1 MAPTFSSKG
10 QFDVPDDAG
19 AAEPEHGRMQSHYKP
34 VVSYYFPKGVGEYH
48 FGERH
53 PMKPHRLTLMNTL
66 VMGYGLHK
74 YMDHFINP
82 RSATEEEL
90 ELYHD
95 QDYIAFLSRVMPGAS
110 AKELADFN
118 FGDDCPIFDGMFNFF
133 KQYTGASLA
142 AARKL
147 SQGTTDIAIN
157 WSGGLHHAKKREAS
171 GFCYIN
177 DIVIAILDL
186 LRVYPRVLYIDI
198 DIHHGDGVELAF
210 WHTNRVMTVSFHKYT
225 GDFFPGTG
233 KLDDN
238 GTGLGRHF
246 ALNVPLSD
254 GIDDTSYVE
263 LFKFVME
270 RTIGAFQPS
279 AIVLQCGADSLGCDR
294 LGAFNLS
301 TRAHGECVKYI
312 KSFNYPL
319 LALGGGGYTIHNVAR
334 CWTNETSILLGV
346 DVSDLLPDTPY
357 NAFFKPDY
365 KLHPQIVRKVEN
377 MNTPRSLQNLRIAI
391 SEKLRYLNGA
401 PSVQMQEIPPDL
413 EGLLEG
419 DADWDSDSGDADDQ
433 RGMRNKR
440 SGYNGGD
447 DMDLSQ
453 TTPSRQDTETP
464 TVQELEAR
472 IEQSAIEDQAKI
484 DLELEA
490 MVREG
495 IDPNDL
501 MDDTSLSDDLL
512 SDEGEFVGEDAMFDD
527 KYTGSKSVDARE
539 ATA

>member
-1 MAPTFSSKG
+1 
-10 QFDVPDDAG
+10 
-19 AAEPEHGRMQSHYKP
+19 
-34 VVSYYFPKGVGEYH
+34 
-48 FGERH
+48 
-53 PMKPHRLTLMNTL
+53 
-66 VMGYGLHK
+66 
-74 YMDHFINP
+74 
-82 RSATEEEL
+82 
-90 ELYHD
+90 
-95 QDYIAFLSRVMPGAS
+95 MPGAS

-118 FGDDCPIFDGMFNFF
+118 FGDDCPIFDGMFKFF

-270 RTIGAFQPS
+270 RTISAFQPS

-312 KSFNYPL
+312 KSFNIPL

-346 DVSDLLPDTPY
+346 EVSDMLPDTPY

-391 SEKLRYLNGA
+391 TEKLRYLNGA

-413 EGLLEG
+413 EGLLEDNDDDDEMDEDMTG
-419 DADWDSDSGDADDQ
+419 DIDIDDREGLNGRVASNGPDESDAQ
-433 RGMRNKR
+433 R
-440 SGYNGGD
+440 
-447 DMDLSQ
+447 
-453 TTPSRQDTETP
+453 PPISRQDTETP

-472 IEQSAIEDQAKI
+472 IEDQAKI
-484 DLELEA
+484 DLELEQ
-490 MVREG
+490 MNQGVE
-495 IDPNDL
+495 
-501 MDDTSLSDDLL
+501 MEDTAGFSEESLSDVESEVDLNASASTSTVKDPNRSL
-512 SDEGEFVGEDAMFDD
+512 NQ
-527 KYTGSKSVDARE
+527 
-539 ATA
+539 

>member
-1 MAPTFSSKG
+1 MSPTFSSRG

-19 AAEPEHGRMQSHYKP
+19 ASTPESGRVQSHFKP

-74 YMDHFINP
+74 YMDHYINP
-82 RSATEEEL
+82 RSATVDEL

-95 QDYIAFLSRVMPGAS
+95 QDYVEFLSRVMPGAS

-133 KQYTGASLA
+133 KQYTGGSLA

-157 WSGGLHHAKKREAS
+157 WSGGLHHAKKRGEAS

-279 AIVLQCGADSLGCDR
+279 AIMGCDR

-312 KSFNYPL
+312 KSFNIPL

-346 DVSDLLPDTPY
+346 E
-357 NAFFKPDY
+357 PDY

-413 EGLLEG
+413 EGLLEDNDEDEEMDEDVTG
-419 DADWDSDSGDADDQ
+419 DVDEGEGLNGRVAFNGADNS
-433 RGMRNKR
+433 R
-440 SGYNGGD
+440 
-447 DMDLSQ
+447 
-453 TTPSRQDTETP
+453 TPLGRQGTETP

-472 IEQSAIEDQAKI
+472 IEDQAKI
-484 DLELEA
+484 DLQLEQMNQSNTFGGDA
-490 MVREG
+490 FDGFSEE
-495 IDPNDL
+495 
-501 MDDTSLSDDLL
+501 SLSEPESEDGA
-512 SDEGEFVGEDAMFDD
+512 GEPSA
-527 KYTGSKSVDARE
+527 SKDNRS
-539 ATA
+539 

>member
-1 MAPTFSSKG
+1 MTKITSPFCPGKQTFRK
-10 QFDVPDDAG
+10 
-19 AAEPEHGRMQSHYKP
+19 
-34 VVSYYFPKGVGEYH
+34 SYNLNYNK
-48 FGERH
+48 R
-53 PMKPHRLTLMNTL
+53 PH
-66 VMGYGLHK
+66 
-74 YMDHFINP
+74 
-82 RSATEEEL
+82 
-90 ELYHD
+90 
-95 QDYIAFLSRVMPGAS
+95 SRVMPGAS

>member
-1 MAPTFSSKG
+1 MAPTFSSRG
-10 QFDVPDDAG
+10 ELEVPDDAG
-19 AAEPEHGRMQSHYKP
+19 ASEQEHGRMQSHYKP
-34 VVSYYFPKGVGEYH
+34 TVSYYFPKGVGEYH

-66 VMGYGLHK
+66 VMGYGLHQ

-95 QDYIAFLSRVMPGAS
+95 QDYVAFLSRVMPGAS

-270 RTIGAFQPS
+270 RAIGAFQPS

-346 DVSDLLPDTPY
+346 DVSDMLPDTPY

-377 MNTPRSLQNLRIAI
+377 MNTPRSLQNLRISI

-419 DADWDSDSGDADDQ
+419 DEEWDSDPGDADDFRDTHNQ
-433 RGMRNKR
+433 R

-447 DMDLSQ
+447 DMDLPRSAS
-453 TTPSRQDTETP
+453 SRQQTETP

-472 IEQSAIEDQAKI
+472 IEQSAIDDQAEI
-484 DLELEA
+484 DRELEA
-490 MVREG
+490 MAR
-495 IDPNDL
+495 DLNDVE
-501 MDDTSLSDDLL
+501 DTSLSDDLL
-512 SDEGEFVGEDAMFDD
+512 SEEEFGVEANETHGDPKPSPSSGTTKKDD
-527 KYTGSKSVDARE
+527 T
-539 ATA
+539 AT

>member
-1 MAPTFSSKG
+1 MSSTFSSKG

-19 AAEPEHGRMQSHYKP
+19 ASAQGHGRIRSHYKP

-95 QDYIAFLSRVMPGAS
+95 QDYVAFLARVMPGAS

-254 GIDDTSYVE
+254 GIDDSSYVE
-263 LFKFVME
+263 LFKYVME
-270 RTIGAFQPS
+270 KTIEAFRPS

-319 LALGGGGYTIHNVAR
+319 LVLGGGGYTIHNVAR

-346 DVSDLLPDTPY
+346 EVSELLPDTPY

-377 MNTPRSLQNLRIAI
+377 MNTPRSLQNLRTAI
-391 SEKLRYLNGA
+391 TEKLRYLNGA

-413 EGLLEG
+413 EGLLEDG
-419 DADWDSDSGDADDQ
+419 EDEDEDMAHGLEYDDKEGISGRVADD
-433 RGMRNKR
+433 GL
-440 SGYNGGD
+440 GEPY
-447 DMDLSQ
+447 
-453 TTPSRQDTETP
+453 TTRPPVSRQQTETP
-464 TVQELEAR
+464 TIQELEKR
-472 IEQSAIEDQAKI
+472 IEESAKEEAKI
-484 DLELEA
+484 DAELEEMA
-490 MVREG
+490 RTG
-495 IDPNDL
+495 IDPADVL
-501 MDDTSLSDDLL
+501 MGDTSLSDEAL
-512 SDEGEFVGEDAMFDD
+512 SEENYEMGSHQAAEGDPIETKIEMP
-527 KYTGSKSVDARE
+527 S
-539 ATA
+539 